1 MSRVTTSI
9 LLGTGGALI
18 LYAGLRKK
26 RGKVYPVTY
35 PKLQPFV
42 QNRVRRDDYGTL
54 PADSPLLVPVE
65 SSGRPQKLHVL
76 AAKRLDALK
85 RAAARDGF
93 TDIKVAS
100 GWRPHL
106 WRDYNHYEQTMI
118 NRYGSVAE
126 GRKWVAYKSA
136 DETGLAVDFG
146 SHGLEPRRATNE
158 RQKQTPF
165 YQWLVNNAHRF
176 GFTPYKVEAWQW
188 EVKVPR
194 DAWASGEEFTNDYGV
209 FV

>member
-1 MSRVTTSI
+1 MVRTSTVVVV
-9 LLGTGGALI
+9 LLGALAGSAVHAQPRGGLPLSAGQPI
-18 LYAGLRKK
+18 LE
-26 RGKVYPVTY
+26 
-35 PKLQPFV
+35 
-42 QNRVRRDDYGTL
+42 
-54 PADSPLLVPVE
+54 ADA
-65 SSGRPQKLHVL
+65 VL
-76 AAKRLDALK
+76 
-85 RAAARDGF
+85 
-93 TDIKVAS
+93 VAS

-136 DETGLAVDFG
+136 HETGLAVDFG